1 MRRDSGHR
9 QRRALSCCCQIDGSH
24 TGEMLKTVVDDV
36 VERWRCFGRVFGIAS
51 DGAANILKAVREL
64 HQDDVIE
71 EGQRCVCHN
80 MHLVVSDALDDDD
93 VKPLITKVRAI
104 ANLFKNSQVFRDAL
118 GNAQRDR
125 HTAQQAAAPLVEVE
139 KSLDTLGDLILEP
152 ASVHAWRPDPRAG
165 KRTKGEEGVDGL
177 RHALVSQLH
186 PSTHHCNSDLLVGH
200 SYYTGGAAGA
210 CLHGCVNFARTSPP
224 S

>member
-1 MRRDSGHR
+1 
-9 QRRALSCCCQIDGSH
+9 
-24 TGEMLKTVVDDV
+24 MLKTVVDDV

-93 VKPLITKVRAI
+93 VKPLITKARAI

-139 KSLDTLGDLILEP
+139 KSLDTIGDLILEP
-152 ASVHAWRPDPRAG
+152 ASVPKAKKVLMDCATRW
-165 KRTKGEEGVDGL
+165 
-177 RHALVSQLH
+177 
-186 PSTHHCNSDLLVGH
+186 
-200 SYYTGGAAGA
+200 
-210 CLHGCVNFARTSPP
+210 
-224 S
+224 